1 MKIGDNVQTVGD
13 NAFRRRQQIS
23 SVAWGVGGNLTAIG
37 PYAFGGVQKVG
48 QYDIPD
54 GVLSIGNNA
63 FVFGSVLSVVN
74 LPSSV
79 TSIGGGA
86 FSNNSNL
93 LSVIFH
99 GKTMEEVQAMT
110 GYPWG
115 ASGKIF
121 VD

>member
-1 MKIGDNVQTVGD
+1 M
-13 NAFRRRQQIS
+13 
-23 SVAWGVGGNLTAIG
+23 AWGVGGNLTAIG
-37 PYAFGGVQKVG
+37 PYAFGGVQRVG

-74 LPSSV
+74 LPQSV
-79 TSIGGGA
+79 TSIGGSC
-86 FSNNSNL
+86 FSNNNAL
-93 LSVIFH
+93 LSVVFH
-99 GKTMEEVQAMT
+99 GKAMADVQAMT
-110 GYPWG
+110 NYPWG